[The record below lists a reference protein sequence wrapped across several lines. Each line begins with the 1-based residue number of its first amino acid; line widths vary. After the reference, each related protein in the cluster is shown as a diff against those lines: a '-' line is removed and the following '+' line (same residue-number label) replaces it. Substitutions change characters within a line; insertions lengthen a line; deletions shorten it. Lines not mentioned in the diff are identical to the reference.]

1 MKKVLSL
8 MMFAFLS
15 VGVMAQTTWKVDPA
29 HSQVSFGI
37 EHLTI
42 SEIEGGFDSF
52 DATIVADKEDFSDA
66 KFEVTIDVNSIN
78 TGVQMRDDHLRNPDF
93 FEVEKY
99 PEMTFKST
107 SIRKAG
113 ADRYKVQGDLTF
125 HGVTKPVTLDVWYR
139 GTIENP
145 QSGDVISGFQVTGEV
160 KRSDFNLGPDFP
172 EQVLSDKVRIKV
184 DGEFKKQA

>member
-1 MKKVLSL
+1 MKKVFSL
-8 MMFAFLS
+8 IMFAFLS

-37 EHLTI
+37 QHLTI
-42 SEIEGGFDSF
+42 SEIEGLFDSF
-52 DATIVADKEDFSDA
+52 DATIVADQADFSDA
-66 KFEVTIDVNSIN
+66 KFDVTIDVNSIN

-107 SIRKAG
+107 AIESAG
-113 ADRYKVQGDLTF
+113 DDRYKVTGDLTF
-125 HGVTKPVTLDVWYR
+125 HGVTKPVSLEVWYR
-139 GTIENP
+139 GTIENND
-145 QSGDVISGFQVTGEV
+145 DVVSGFQITGEI

-172 EQVLSDKVRIKV
+172 EAVLSDKVRIKV